1 MSDGEVQE
9 GQTWE
14 AIAAAAHHR
23 IDNLYAIMDVN
34 RQQCDGAMNSVMEVG
49 DIADKI
55 EAFGGKAVWVD
66 GSPFNATAL
75 PELLIFIDKNGL
87 RMRYAPPSKS
97 LDDVNPNQEL
107 KYLCELPC

>member
-14 AIAAAAHHR
+14 AIQCAAHHG

-49 DIADKI
+49 
-55 EAFGGKAVWVD
+55 
-66 GSPFNATAL
+66 
-75 PELLIFIDKNGL
+75 
-87 RMRYAPPSKS
+87 
-97 LDDVNPNQEL
+97 
-107 KYLCELPC
+107 